1 MADAEWIENL
11 KKIVLQAM
19 EAGDPCNI
27 ILGTVVQPVPLAIQI
42 DQKTVLTAA
51 QVIVP
56 EHLTDHKTEMSIP
69 GIGSVTAA
77 VKQALKGGEKVIL
90 IQKQGGQQYAAIG
103 RI

>member
-27 ILGTVVQPVPLAIQI
+27 VLGTVVQPFPLTIQI

-51 QVIVP
+51 QVILP
-56 EHLTDHKTEMSIP
+56 EHLTDHSTEMSIP
-69 GIGSVTAA
+69 DIGSVAVV
-77 VKQALKGGEKVIL
+77 VKQALKGGEKVLL
-90 IQKQGGQQYAAIG
+90 IQKRGGQQYAAIG